1 MFRILVFDESLSHH
15 LHTHFA
21 AYEVDLVWT
30 TEEILSKTFE
40 KRYDLYIMHFSAL
53 HTIES
58 LRDAEDTTPAIFI
71 DDYYTLEHM
80 KLAFLYG
87 DDYLIKPLYLEDLA
101 IRIDYHYR
109 KVYGHRHN
117 ILIYKDFY
125 YHIHTR
131 QLFKGTEKIKLSP
144 NELKLLELL
153 LTHLNKPVS
162 KPYIYEILESQ
173 SDGSLRVYISRL
185 NKLGFAITYDRAI
198 TSYQLSD

>member
-1 MFRILVFDESLSHH
+1 MFRILIFDESLSHH

-21 AYEVDLVWT
+21 TYETDLVWT
-30 TEEILSKTFE
+30 TEEILSKTYE

-53 HTIES
+53 HTIEL

-80 KLAFLYG
+80 KLAFQYG

-101 IRIDYHYR
+101 IRVDYHYR
-109 KVYGHRHN
+109 KGYNHRNN
-117 ILIYKDFY
+117 ILIYKSFY

-185 NKLGFAITYDRAI
+185 NKLGFTITYDRAI
-198 TSYQLSD
+198 TSYILT